1 MFRFVKDSLR
11 QLSSSLDLAQV
22 QEGLY
27 PKNKYPCLNS
37 DYVWLW
43 KFAALII
50 ATILGEALFFAVER
64 PEQKFINK

>member
-1 MFRFVKDSLR
+1 MFRFVKGSLR
-11 QLSSSLDLAQV
+11 QLSGSLDLAQV

-27 PKNKYPCLNS
+27 SKNKYPCLNS

-50 ATILGEALFFAVER
+50 VTILGEALFFAVEQ
-64 PEQKFINK
+64 PVQKFIKK